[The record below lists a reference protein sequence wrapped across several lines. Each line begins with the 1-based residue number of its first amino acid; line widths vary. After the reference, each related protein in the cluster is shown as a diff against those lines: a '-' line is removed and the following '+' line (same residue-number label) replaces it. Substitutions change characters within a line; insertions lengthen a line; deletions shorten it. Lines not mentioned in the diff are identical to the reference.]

1 MLVNLYVDFPQ
12 YFPNN
17 EQSLLHFS
25 CGPHWSSSQ
34 LIGRLYN
41 WFLISFGLFIPTLI
55 IALLNAF
62 VIIWL
67 RKVKLFPFYWN
78 LTLNL
83 PFILQSLL
91 FSNLFVLFITLSLFD
106 VNSDIITTVYYF

>member
-1 MLVNLYVDFPQ
+1 MLVNLNYQYVDFPQ

-67 RKVKLFPFYWN
+67 RKVKIF
-78 LTLNL
+78 
-83 PFILQSLL
+83 SLL
-91 FSNLFVLFITLSLFD
+91 LKFKLKPALYIAITFIF
-106 VNSDIITTVYYF
+106 